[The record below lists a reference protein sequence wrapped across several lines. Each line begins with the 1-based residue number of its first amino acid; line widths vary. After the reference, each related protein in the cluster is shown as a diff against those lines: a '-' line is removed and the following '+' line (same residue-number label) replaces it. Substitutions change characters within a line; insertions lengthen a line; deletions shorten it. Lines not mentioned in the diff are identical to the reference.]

1 MHLLPL
7 LPLTYN
13 VRHRLMNANA
23 LTISFINKVTS
34 VQHFIV
40 LSCNVASTVTL
51 ALKINSIDVGSL

>member
-1 MHLLPL
+1 
-7 LPLTYN
+7 
-13 VRHRLMNANA
+13 MNDNA

-51 ALKINSIDVGSL
+51 ALKMNSIDVGSL

>member
-1 MHLLPL
+1 
-7 LPLTYN
+7 
-13 VRHRLMNANA
+13 MNANA